1 MPEETISITLR
12 ISAPDSDDRDVDNLT
27 QSLQDE
33 LKELDYVRS
42 AERVKANIPSEDAK
56 GGLEIG
62 TLLISLI
69 GTSGVAAFMTALGNW
84 LVSGRGRYLE
94 ITINGNTFK
103 VPVDSLGKP
112 EVQAMLD
119 WFKIQTSMHF
129 ER

>member
-1 MPEETISITLR
+1 M
-12 ISAPDSDDRDVDNLT
+12 DDLT
-27 QSLQDE
+27 QRLQDE
-33 LKELDYVRS
+33 LKELDYVHS
-42 AERVKANIPSEDAK
+42 AERVIANIPSEDAK

-62 TLLISLI
+62 TLLVTVL
-69 GTSGVAAFMTALGNW
+69 GSGVTAAFITALGNW